1 MYRCIFL
8 LTRSFAACVYTGN
21 ETKFGMNKKTPEMKL
36 THSDRMIN
44 WFTVLIFCFQLV
56 LVALF
61 GPAGVRNM
69 VRINKWYIDNH
80 VDQSHAT
87 KYFVIPMRFLLLNS
101 SVIPISL
108 KVTLEVCKVIYTMF
122 INNDE
127 HLFVFLFSH
136 FLAKRSVRNVS
147 CPLRRPATPR

>member
-1 MYRCIFL
+1 MRNTEYMYRCIFL
-8 LTRSFAACVYTGN
+8 LTRSFAACVYTGH
-21 ETKFGMNKKTPEMKL
+21 ETKFGLTKKTPEMKL

-127 HLFVFLFSH
+127 HLFVFPS
-136 FLAKRSVRNVS
+136 FL
-147 CPLRRPATPR
+147 TF

>member
-1 MYRCIFL
+1 M
-8 LTRSFAACVYTGN
+8 
-21 ETKFGMNKKTPEMKL
+21 
-36 THSDRMIN
+36 
-44 WFTVLIFCFQLV
+44 
-56 LVALF
+56 
-61 GPAGVRNM
+61 
-69 VRINKWYIDNH
+69 YIDNH

-127 HLFVFLFSH
+127 HLFVFPS
-136 FLAKRSVRNVS
+136 FL
-147 CPLRRPATPR
+147 TF